1 MCTTRLFANSR
12 LPYASP
18 ETKPAA
24 ASTKA
29 ASIAIAKRR
38 RNENT
43 DKETGTRRRSVPTRG
58 TRNWTPTRRLHAPFT
73 RPSLHRKAQ
82 PSCDDEALDLARAL
96 ADLED
101 LRVAIEAAHRG
112 LVDIAVAAVDLH
124 RFARRAYGDLTRVQ
138 FRHRGRVSDRSTL
151 LAQPCGL
158 VDEITRVLDRH
169 SHVGTLERDR
179 LVPTDRPAERLA
191 LIRVGDRRIE
201 ARARHTQRQRGDRD
215 APVIENA
222 QERLEALAPHT
233 ENVVFRDATAV
244 EHE

>member
-24 ASTKA
+24 ASTKT

-38 RNENT
+38 RNENA

-58 TRNWTPTRRLHAPFT
+58 TRNRTPTRRLHAPFT

-82 PSCDDEALDLARAL
+82 PPCDDEALDLARAL

-101 LRVAIEAAHRG
+101 LRVAIETAHWG

-124 RFARRAYGDLTRVQ
+124 RFARRTYSDLTRVQ
-138 FRHRGRVSDRSTL
+138 FQIGRASCR
-151 LAQPCGL
+151 
-158 VDEITRVLDRH
+158 ERV
-169 SHVGTLERDR
+169 
-179 LVPTDRPAERLA
+179 
-191 LIRVGDRRIE
+191 
-201 ARARHTQRQRGDRD
+201 
-215 APVIENA
+215 
-222 QERLEALAPHT
+222 
-233 ENVVFRDATAV
+233 
-244 EHE
+244 